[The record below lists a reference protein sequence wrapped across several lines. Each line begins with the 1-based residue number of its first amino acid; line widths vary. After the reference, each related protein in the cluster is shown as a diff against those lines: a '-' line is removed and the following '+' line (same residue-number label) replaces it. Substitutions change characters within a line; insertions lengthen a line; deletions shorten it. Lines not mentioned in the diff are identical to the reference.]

1 MFLATQNTGMNVIHT
16 HQRRKTH
23 HGLMYEMEIYTS
35 KDKEF
40 LVCDVIQE
48 LKQKDCD
55 PVTLVEVAGA
65 LLNRLYTTPNDTRWE
80 VSSKVRNIIFEE
92 WL

>member
-1 MFLATQNTGMNVIHT
+1 MH
-16 HQRRKTH
+16 
-23 HGLMYEMEIYTS
+23 EMKITTS
-35 KDKEF
+35 KEKEF
-40 LVCDVIQE
+40 LVCDVIRE
-48 LKQKDCD
+48 LKRKDCD

-65 LLNRLYTTPNDTRWE
+65 LMNRLYTTPNNTRWE

>member
-1 MFLATQNTGMNVIHT
+1 MNVIPT

-23 HGLMYEMEIYTS
+23 HGLKYDMEIYTS

-40 LVCDVIQE
+40 LVCDVIEE
-48 LKQKDCD
+48 LKQKECD
-55 PVTLVEVAGA
+55 PITLIEVAGA
-65 LLNRLYTTPNDTRWE
+65 LMNRLYYAVPTDDRWE

>member
-1 MFLATQNTGMNVIHT
+1 
-16 HQRRKTH
+16 
-23 HGLMYEMEIYTS
+23 MYDMEIYTS

-55 PVTLVEVAGA
+55 SVTLVEVAGA

>member
-1 MFLATQNTGMNVIHT
+1 
-16 HQRRKTH
+16 
-23 HGLMYEMEIYTS
+23 MEIYTS

-55 PVTLVEVAGA
+55 SVTLVEVAGA

>member
-1 MFLATQNTGMNVIHT
+1 MSAIPIL
-16 HQRRKTH
+16 QRRKTH
-23 HGLMYEMEIYTS
+23 HGLKYEMEIYTS

-48 LKQKDCD
+48 LKRKDCD

-65 LLNRLYTTPNDTRWE
+65 LMDRLYSIPNDTRWE

>member
-1 MFLATQNTGMNVIHT
+1 MI
-16 HQRRKTH
+16 R
-23 HGLMYEMEIYTS
+23 
-35 KDKEF
+35 
-40 LVCDVIQE
+40 E

-65 LLNRLYTTPNDTRWE
+65 LMNRLYTTPNNTRWE